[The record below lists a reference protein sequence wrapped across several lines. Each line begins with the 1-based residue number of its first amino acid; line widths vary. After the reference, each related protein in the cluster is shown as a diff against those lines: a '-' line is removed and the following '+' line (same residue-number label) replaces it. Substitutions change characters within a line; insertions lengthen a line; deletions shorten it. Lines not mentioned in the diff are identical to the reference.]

1 MRQITFISGLK
12 HNMSNKFTEM
22 NLQMVKFSKVL
33 IL

>member
-1 MRQITFISGLK
+1 MRQITLISGLK
-12 HNMSNKFTEM
+12 HNMNNKFTEM